1 MKRVKVKLIIQN
13 SICAAT
19 YRPFSVGKVMFKQS
33 GSGDSDPRSA
43 YSVRRLIPLRFRL
56 PDRAGVMTWGGSGYA
71 RIGMNIVE
79 AVAGGIVLGGV
90 RLVWDGQLQLAIE
103 GIKQILVGAEVG
115 DVVAEVVEQ
124 RGTIAVHPL
133 HVGQHGVVK
142 FLRLVDV
149 PHNRS
154 QRIEFAAVGH
164 GDGTTG
170 RSVMAVEIE
179 EGLAEGGVID
189 GADEVAGAEVIGEA
203 VNHDF
208 RRTADEVV
216 GYIFEVVGGFDGR
229 HEAVVEHDVL
239 HPHPRVTD
247 GIGQRRGLNLIF
259 ARPTAEP
266 PRLRHIIS
274 LEVVL
279 APCPAR
285 ADGKPAHSV
294 TAHNERVAAG
304 GGDGPHIVE
313 HRRDVLALR
322 EVGLVVEHQRVAD
335 ASVLF
340 LP

>member
-1 MKRVKVKLIIQN
+1 
-13 SICAAT
+13 
-19 YRPFSVGKVMFKQS
+19 
-33 GSGDSDPRSA
+33 
-43 YSVRRLIPLRFRL
+43 
-56 PDRAGVMTWGGSGYA
+56 MTWGGSGYA

-90 RLVWDGQLQLAIE
+90 RLIGNGHVQLAVE
-103 GIKQILVGAEVG
+103 GIEQILVGAEVG

-124 RGTIAVHPL
+124 RGTVAVHPL
-133 HVGQHGVVK
+133 HIGQQGVVK

-149 PHNRS
+149 PHNRG
-154 QRIEFAAVGH
+154 QRVEFAAVGH

-189 GADEVAGAEVIGEA
+189 GADEVAGAEMIGEA

-208 RRTADEVV
+208 RRTADE
-216 GYIFEVVGGFDGR
+216 

-259 ARPTAEP
+259 ARPAAEP
-266 PRLRHIIS
+266 PRLRHVVA

-279 APCPAR
+279 APCAAR
-285 ADGKPAHSV
+285 ADGEPTHAMTSYD
-294 TAHNERVAAG
+294 E
-304 GGDGPHIVE
+304 
-313 HRRDVLALR
+313 
-322 EVGLVVEHQRVAD
+322 
-335 ASVLF
+335 
-340 LP
+340 

>member
-1 MKRVKVKLIIQN
+1 M
-13 SICAAT
+13 
-19 YRPFSVGKVMFKQS
+19 
-33 GSGDSDPRSA
+33 
-43 YSVRRLIPLRFRL
+43 PLCVL
-56 PDRAGVMTWGGSGYA
+56 QPDRAGVMTWGGSGYA

-79 AVAGGIVLGGV
+79 AVAGGIVFRGM
-90 RLVWDGQLQLAIE
+90 RLVGNGHVYLSLE

-124 RGTIAVHPL
+124 RRLVAVHAL
-133 HVGQHGVVK
+133 HVGKLGIVEPLCLID
-142 FLRLVDV
+142 FTD
-149 PHNRS
+149 NRG
-154 QRIEFAAVGH
+154 QRVEFAAVCH
-164 GDGTTG
+164 GDGAAG
-170 RSVMAVEIE
+170 RGVVAVEVV

-189 GADEVAGAEVIGEA
+189 GANKVAGAEVIGEA
-203 VNHDF
+203 INHDF
-208 RRTADEVV
+208 RRTANEVV
-216 GYIFEVVGGFDGR
+216 GRVLEVVGGFDGR

-322 EVGLVVEHQRVAD
+322 EVGLVVEHQRVANT
-335 ASVLF
+335 SVLF